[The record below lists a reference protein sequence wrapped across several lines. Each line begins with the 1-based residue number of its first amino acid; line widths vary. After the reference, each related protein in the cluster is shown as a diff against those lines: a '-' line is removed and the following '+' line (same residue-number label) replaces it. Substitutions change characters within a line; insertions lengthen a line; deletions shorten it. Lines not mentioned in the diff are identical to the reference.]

1 MADRMGVLLDF
12 LRCEGRFCLPERIEH
27 ELLNRHP
34 IALAGGD
41 LDQPSEQDEPGV
53 VVTEKSPEGGH
64 LRVSRKALCDETGDG
79 VVAVAGI
86 DGVIGP
92 PSAGMGQQVPYRQ
105 PGGDILV
112 HEPKVRQVVADRRV
126 EVELAHIDQAHDRHA
141 GIGLDQR
148 ADLETGVGGDRCLR
162 RKAGDTKDCVLLP
175 TIGQDAERGTRH
187 LVLGHR
193 RQQSL
198 RDSAEAGRGVRR
210 NSMRHCRCLK
220 GVGGSAAPRSG
231 KHCAAGDS
239 RKAREQL
246 ASGEA
251 IRGVQ
256 AVRWVPIHV
265 CFLGFSLV

>member
-92 PSAGMGQQVPYRQ
+92 PSAGMGLGRVETLWW
-105 PGGDILV
+105 PGGD
-112 HEPKVRQVVADRRV
+112 
-126 EVELAHIDQAHDRHA
+126 RHS
-141 GIGLDQR
+141 
-148 ADLETGVGGDRCLR
+148 T
-162 RKAGDTKDCVLLP
+162 
-175 TIGQDAERGTRH
+175 
-187 LVLGHR
+187 
-193 RQQSL
+193 
-198 RDSAEAGRGVRR
+198 
-210 NSMRHCRCLK
+210 
-220 GVGGSAAPRSG
+220 AALWTPP
-231 KHCAAGDS
+231 
-239 RKAREQL
+239 L
-246 ASGEA
+246 
-251 IRGVQ
+251 
-256 AVRWVPIHV
+256 W
-265 CFLGFSLV
+265 